1 MDSSRNMLEE
11 RLEKIIYDFD
21 DGSKTILELN
31 YSPIL
36 KSLNRSRDT
45 IIRKREVV
53 LGRMKGWANNT
64 EFDQSI
70 TRITK
75 KHKNHAKYGSLG
87 SSLSS
92 IFKLRSFTC
101 FKFFSNVKFIGYVD
115 CDERLTD
122 PNTGTTYTETIKLD
136 NFIPTPSLTLTAKEK
151 MKYLDRIIV
160 EKNNHPHYSCICNK
174 GGLRWLNVF
183 EVLGKLYILG
193 SHCAVEFPLLIKKE
207 YEKRGNMYNLE
218 KLRMDMCMTY
228 NAINF
233 DEDKEELQTL
243 QDAIDAKNEEIRAYY
258 KERTREMANL
268 KKNVINGKINSDSKD
283 LTVSDLKYVKCI
295 ERQIKKEAKELEK
308 KRKQKIKEQLEMERI
323 ERERQEELA
332 YEKFLR
338 EMEIK
343 EEKERIKRERIERIK
358 ELEEKKELERQLFRQ
373 PINNF
378 IKKHVKIIRT
388 EKKNRLKLL
397 EQLRNHTTE
406 IKKTS
411 DNQATWRSMTRI
423 QKLEIIKTSREKV
436 LSKKLKEQ
444 RALREKIMEDARQRE
459 RDIIW
464 EQDRILENRRKKKED
479 LERLQNKT
487 QFDYSF
493 KGKKESKWERI
504 MGKDN

>member
-11 RLEKIIYDFD
+11 RLEKIISDFD
-21 DGSKTILELN
+21 DGSKTILVLN

-45 IIRKREVV
+45 IIRKRDVV
-53 LGRMKGWANNT
+53 LGRMKVWANNT
-64 EFDQSI
+64 NFDQSI

-87 SSLSS
+87 SSLTS
-92 IFKLRSFTC
+92 IFKQRSFTS

-115 CDERLTD
+115 CEERQID
-122 PNTGTTYTETIKLD
+122 PNTRTTFTENIKFN
-136 NFIPTPSLTLTAKEK
+136 NFIPTPSLNLTDKEK
-151 MKYLDRIIV
+151 MKYLDRIV
-160 EKNNHPHYSCICNK
+160 EEKNNQSHYSCICNK

-295 ERQIKKEAKELEK
+295 ERQMKKEAKELEK
-308 KRKQKIKEQLEMERI
+308 HRRLMIKQQLEMERM

-332 YEKFLR
+332 YEKLLK
-338 EMEIK
+338 EI
-343 EEKERIKRERIERIK
+343 ELNAEKERLERERIERIK
-358 ELEEKKELERQLFRQ
+358 ELELKKELERLRVRQ
-373 PINNF
+373 PINTF
-378 IKKHVKIIRT
+378 VKKHVKIIKT
-388 EKKNRLKLL
+388 EKQNRLKLL
-397 EQLRNHTTE
+397 EHLRNHTTE
-406 IKKTS
+406 TKNKL

-423 QKLEIIKTSREKV
+423 QKLEMINTYREKV

-444 RALREKIMEDARQRE
+444 RALEEKNMEDARQRQRE
-459 RDIIW
+459 IIW
-464 EQDRILENRRKKKED
+464 EQDRILEEQRIKRQT
-479 LERLQNKT
+479 LERLQQQKKH
-487 QFDYSF
+487 FDYSF
-493 KGKKESKWERI
+493 KGKKDSKWEQNH
-504 MGKDN
+504 G